1 MRLPFYF
8 PGFVSL
14 ICIPLVLLFFQ
25 SQIKKRQNVWAIPLV
40 TADREFFESNQ
51 SVFAAFR
58 GSFVPKRMYEDFQVG
73 GSEKENIRHLEEAMV
88 LIREINSTSD
98 TVNGVHFHFGN
109 KSQYA
114 DFVRLID
121 SLRTSN
127 FKSYLTYDSET
138 WVYML
143 PKIED
148 EKKQELVL
156 MECVLRTMIV
166 KEDKTLSKGQG
177 VWRFSNLMVVTL
189 YIFMATVH
197 FRTAANVRLGTNRE
211 SFPVR

>member
-14 ICIPLVLLFFQ
+14 IGIPLVLLFIQ
-25 SQIKKRQNVWAIPLV
+25 SQIKKRQNLWAIPLV
-40 TADREFFESNQ
+40 TADREFFENSQ
-51 SVFAAFR
+51 SVFTAFR

-73 GSEKENIRHLEEAMV
+73 ESEKENIRQLEEAMV

-109 KSQYA
+109 KSQYG

-121 SLRTSN
+121 SLRISN
-127 FKSYLTYDSET
+127 VKTYLTYDSET

-156 MECVLRTMIV
+156 MECVSGTMIV

-177 VWRFSNLMVVTL
+177 VWSFSNLMVVTL

-197 FRTAANVRLGTNRE
+197 FRTAANVRLGTKRE
-211 SFPVR
+211 SFSIR

>member
-1 MRLPFYF
+1 MRLPCYF
-8 PGFVSL
+8 PGLVSL
-14 ICIPLVLLFFQ
+14 IGIPLVLHFFQ
-25 SQIKKRQNVWAIPLV
+25 SHIEKRQNVWAIPLV
-40 TADREFFESNQ
+40 TADREFFENNH

-73 GSEKENIRHLEEAMV
+73 ESEKENIRQLEKAMV

-109 KSQYA
+109 KSQYG

-121 SLRTSN
+121 SLRTS
-127 FKSYLTYDSET
+127 KVKTYMTYDSET

-156 MECVLRTMIV
+156 LECVSGKMIV
-166 KEDKTLSKGQG
+166 RKDKILNKAQVMWS
-177 VWRFSNLMVVTL
+177 FSNLMLINL
-189 YIFMATVH
+189 YIFMAAVH
-197 FRTAANVRLGTNRE
+197 FRTAVKIHLLPNRE